1 MGVCHRYL
9 DYNASQK
16 DFLKSVRNLHIS
28 LLASYS
34 FGIETIICSYSPVV
48 SSKTISDPRPKWA
61 KSIPFFRPKR
71 RKNHISPL
79 SGASSCPCWFE
90 DGWGTLSYSY
100 LKMVNSLTKNLTEN
114 LPKDKGTP
122 PLSTTPMQRGIEI
135 AGAGQDRVGR
145 DA

>member
-1 MGVCHRYL
+1 MPESLTKRGEKRGELVH
-9 DYNASQK
+9 
-16 DFLKSVRNLHIS
+16 NLEI
-28 LLASYS
+28 
-34 FGIETIICSYSPVV
+34 V
-48 SSKTISDPRPKWA
+48 SE
-61 KSIPFFRPKR
+61 
-71 RKNHISPL
+71 ISPL

-114 LPKDKGTP
+114 LPNDKGTP